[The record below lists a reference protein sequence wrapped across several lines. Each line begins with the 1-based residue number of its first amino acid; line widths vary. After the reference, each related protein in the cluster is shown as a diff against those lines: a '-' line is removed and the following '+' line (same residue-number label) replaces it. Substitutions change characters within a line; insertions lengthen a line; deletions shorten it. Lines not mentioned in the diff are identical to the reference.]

1 MGVAYCWPLMATKTA
16 ETKPVAL
23 DPQSEKFNA
32 AKAQFEAA
40 IIKTAQEAGQD
51 EPKPEA
57 AKAIA
62 VEETTETPEK
72 QPVPQK
78 PKPKI
83 KAPVAKEEPKPSPT
97 DKRLEELSK
106 KLDALVSK
114 DEEPEED
121 DPFAGVRGKLIEKF
135 GEEDSAAILEA
146 MEAAAGP
153 QRKRLAQLESIL
165 KEATKNGRAALSKVH
180 QKRLAE
186 VYPQLGND
194 RAWGMVHDQ
203 VVSLFEKDPSR
214 YSSVDEAYDDVV
226 VSLYGEVEEDD
237 AETVSNKERELE
249 ASRIAASTMT
259 PPSTSAKEKPL
270 TRSQASLEVFKHLFK
285 NPSDKAGAMR
295 LARQLKVDRNIG

>member
-1 MGVAYCWPLMATKTA
+1 MATKTA
-16 ETKPVAL
+16 ETKPLAL

-40 IIKTAQEAGQD
+40 IKKTALDDGAE
-51 EPKPEA
+51 EPKAEEAKPVVTEA
-57 AKAIA
+57 A
-62 VEETTETPEK
+62 VEAPEK
-72 QPVPQK
+72 PPPPQK

-106 KLDALVSK
+106 KLDALVGK
-114 DEEPEED
+114 DSEPEEE

-165 KEATKNGRAALSKVH
+165 KEATKNGRAALSKTH
-180 QKRLAE
+180 QKRLSE

-203 VVSLFEKDPSR
+203 VVSLFEKEPTR

-226 VSLYGEVEEDD
+226 VSLYGEVAEDEE
-237 AETVSNKERELE
+237 EGGEKQRELE
-249 ASRIAASTMT
+249 ASRIAASSMT
-259 PPSTSAKEKPL
+259 PPSSSAKEKPL

-295 LARQLKVDRNIG
+295 LARQLKVDRNI